1 CLVCAPWGV
10 GAAEPTVS
18 LGLHHSVALAR
29 DGTVLT
35 WGDDHVGQLGL
46 GRRIKS
52 AVPLALG
59 ALAGAINLSAADG
72 YSVAIAADGTAWGW
86 GAALARGDGI
96 GTDRSTPAPIAG
108 LPRMRAISGRKY
120 HALGVAADATVW
132 EWDGS
137 NQV

>member
-1 CLVCAPWGV
+1 MACDRARRSRGSSSSMHGSHRARVVVASIALMARIAILGCLVCAPWGV

-52 AVPLALG
+52 AMPLALG
-59 ALAGAINLSAADG
+59 AL
-72 YSVAIAADGTAWGW
+72 
-86 GAALARGDGI
+86 
-96 GTDRSTPAPIAG
+96 
-108 LPRMRAISGRKY
+108 
-120 HALGVAADATVW
+120 
-132 EWDGS
+132 
-137 NQV
+137 